1 MGHGSWV
8 PGVAGAEVSKN
19 HGQIPPIAPPSSP
32 KLCRPAPSLL
42 PCEWCNHLTGPNL
55 SSNGT
60 KQNKRTRQTERR
72 LPEKTDSTQ
81 VPLPFPAAREPHGRD
96 AYSSGFDRTPE
107 SRVQLSWLAMVCV

>member
-1 MGHGSWV
+1 MV
-8 PGVAGAEVSKN
+8 PGFLASLG
-19 HGQIPPIAPPSSP
+19 P
-32 KLCRPAPSLL
+32 KLPRTMAKSLQLPPFKPQALPSCTKLL
-42 PCEWCNHLTGPNL
+42 PCEWCNPLTGLNL

-81 VPLPFPAAREPHGRD
+81 VPLPSPAAREPHGRD

-107 SRVQLSWLAMVCV
+107 SRVQLSWLAVVCV